1 MVSTYTIESENE
13 SIWDVAEKTL
23 GDRQK
28 FIDIYALNRQLL
40 GRNPTRLRPGQTLQ
54 IPDQQDLASKRHIN
68 MVKSVNKIL
77 FYF

>member
-1 MVSTYTIESENE
+1 MVNTYTIESETEN
-13 SIWDVAEKTL
+13 IWDIAEKTL

-28 FIDIYALNRQLL
+28 FIDIYAANRQLL
-40 GRNPTRLRPGQTLQ
+40 GRNPTQLKSGQTLQ
-54 IPDQQDLASKRHIN
+54 IPDQQELASKKHIN